1 LNDLLGFEHEAG
13 INFLLI
19 TGLIKR
25 GSIRDPNGYSVIPSE
40 WEEFVVEEKLKNTV
54 TITSI
59 ERSRF

>member
-1 LNDLLGFEHEAG
+1 MNHLLGFEHEAG

-25 GSIRDPNGYSVIPSE
+25 GSIRDPNGNSVIPSE
-40 WEEFVVEEKLKNTV
+40 LGEFVVEEKLKNTV

-59 ERSRF
+59 ECSRF